1 MIGGRQLYRTTL
13 YRLMSWKRLL
23 QHLCASEVRH
33 RLICT
38 IRTPELTLLCPLAGI
53 SYTNIISA
61 AQRIRGLISS
71 PYSISTLPMSLAAS
85 RLYRINVHMAETVL
99 SEIPKPFRSGY
110 IQRTVVH
117 LSS

>member
-13 YRLMSWKRLL
+13 YRLMSRKRLL
-23 QHLCASEVRH
+23 RHLCASEVRH

-53 SYTNIISA
+53 SYANIISA
-61 AQRIRGLISS
+61 AQRIRKLISS

-85 RLYRINVHMAETVL
+85 RLYRIDVLMAETVL

>member
-13 YRLMSWKRLL
+13 YRSMSRKSLL
-23 QHLCASEVRH
+23 RHLCASEVRH

-53 SYTNIISA
+53 SYANIISA
-61 AQRIRGLISS
+61 AQRTRKLISS
-71 PYSISTLPMSLAAS
+71 PYSITTLPMSLAAS
-85 RLYRINVHMAETVL
+85 RLYRIDVYMAETVL
-99 SEIPKPFRSGY
+99 SEISKPLRSGY

>member
-1 MIGGRQLYRTTL
+1 MIGGRKLYRTTL
-13 YRLMSWKRLL
+13 YRLMSRKSLL
-23 QHLCASEVRH
+23 RHLCASEVRH

-38 IRTPELTLLCPLAGI
+38 IRTPELTLLCPLSGI
-53 SYTNIISA
+53 SYANIISA
-61 AQRIRGLISS
+61 AQRIRKLTSS

-85 RLYRINVHMAETVL
+85 ILYRIDVHMAETVL
-99 SEIPKPFRSGY
+99 SEIPRPFRSSY